1 MVGHRKKD
9 RAMGA
14 LIGLAVGD
22 ALGTTVEFKARDS
35 FPPVTDMVGGGV
47 FNLKPGQWTDDT
59 SMALCLAD
67 TLIAGKGQLDKKVLL
82 EKFLRWWKFGE
93 NSCTGECFDIG
104 STTRKALDWYDRTG
118 MVENNP
124 READSGNGSLMRLAP
139 AAVCG
144 KDRWITAR
152 LATQQSMTTH
162 ASQTVLRVCGQTA
175 WLLADLIDGRKIKLE
190 DWGDQYGIVGWPS
203 LFHATRSEIESTGY
217 VVDTFR
223 AALWSVI
230 KTNSFRDAVLLAVN
244 LGDDA
249 DTVGAVTGQ
258 IAGALYGLN
267 AIPVDW
273 RRKLAWTQKLHEK
286 AEQLWAL
293 RGEKDEVRIV

>member
-1 MVGHRKKD
+1 
-9 RAMGA
+9 
-14 LIGLAVGD
+14 
-22 ALGTTVEFKARDS
+22 
-35 FPPVTDMVGGGV
+35 
-47 FNLKPGQWTDDT
+47 
-59 SMALCLAD
+59 
-67 TLIAGKGQLDKKVLL
+67 
-82 EKFLRWWKFGE
+82 
-93 NSCTGECFDIG
+93 
-104 STTRKALDWYDRTG
+104 
-118 MVENNP
+118 
-124 READSGNGSLMRLAP
+124 MRLAP

-230 KTNSFRDAVLLAVN
+230 KTNSFREAVLLAVN

-258 IAGALYGLN
+258 IAGSLYGLN

-293 RGEKDEVRIV
+293 RGEKDED